1 MRPPT
6 TYTIRA
12 MMKENPMS
20 TTPEGRPFP
29 RFPTLTEMT
38 HGLQGIFILAGRTGI
53 GKSTLA
59 AHLAAD
65 AVGPDF
71 PGVYY
76 ESENRLVSWDG
87 DRRIVRSLAVDRMRH
102 AY

>member
-1 MRPPT
+1 MSPPT

-38 HGLQGIFILAGRTGI
+38 HGLQGIFIRAWRPAL
-53 GKSTLA
+53 
-59 AHLAAD
+59 
-65 AVGPDF
+65 
-71 PGVYY
+71 PGGYS

-102 AY
+102 AYGDDERFEHLLYTE